1 MSFDRWSGLKKE
13 EGTLRRILR
22 PGLGSAVDY
31 GGGQGREQRGRN
43 MVGVMEN
50 GRELR
55 T

>member
-1 MSFDRWSGLKKE
+1 MKKE
-13 EGTLRRILR
+13 ERTLRRILR
-22 PGLGSAVDY
+22 PRLGSAVDY